1 MPDGSW
7 LVYVADVSDKG
18 LPAALIMAALST
30 RIKSEALSHH
40 EVDTLL
46 ETVNNAMYVLTVEE
60 GFFATIVLAQY
71 WPADGRMQ
79 LTLGGH
85 LPPLLVADDQLRELS
100 ELRGISLGVAPD
112 VTYEKEEIFLS
123 PGESILFV
131 TDGVTEAENE
141 RAELFGWRRLSDHIT
156 LADGPPYGKGLL
168 DAVNAWRGSAEA
180 NDDLTMLE
188 IWRDPE

>member
-1 MPDGSW
+1 
-7 LVYVADVSDKG
+7 
-18 LPAALIMAALST
+18 
-30 RIKSEALSHH
+30 
-40 EVDTLL
+40 
-46 ETVNNAMYVLTVEE
+46 
-60 GFFATIVLAQY
+60 
-71 WPADGRMQ
+71 
-79 LTLGGH
+79 
-85 LPPLLVADDQLRELS
+85 LVADDQLRELS